1 MCLFLYSKGLRAVL
15 VLLYI
20 GPSTVNTLLGP
31 LKLRAIG
38 LSLGVYSSSTVSTI
52 RLILIEPSNMTK
64 LVVMEV
70 VV

>member
-1 MCLFLYSKGLRAVL
+1 MYLFLYSEGLRV
-15 VLLYI
+15 VPVPRYI

-38 LSLGVYSSSTVSTI
+38 LPLGVYSSSIVSII

-64 LVVMEV
+64 LVVIEV

>member
-1 MCLFLYSKGLRAVL
+1 MYLFLYCEGLRAVP
-15 VLLYI
+15 VLRYI
-20 GPSTVNTLLGP
+20 GPSIVNTLLGP

-38 LSLGVYSSSTVSTI
+38 LSLGVYSSGTVSTI

-64 LVVMEV
+64 LVAIKV